1 MNADDGRVRE
11 FSMHQYQYQS
21 CTPDKAAEAT
31 VKNWIDHANITGAS
45 TFLSSRMLDKRET
58 DRTVV
63 PQAGSTLS
71 RFNRQQLRLLGQT

>member
-1 MNADDGRVRE
+1 MNADRRVRE

-45 TFLSSRMLDKRET
+45 TFLSSGIDKRKT

-71 RFNRQQLRLLGQT
+71 RFNRQQLRLLGRT